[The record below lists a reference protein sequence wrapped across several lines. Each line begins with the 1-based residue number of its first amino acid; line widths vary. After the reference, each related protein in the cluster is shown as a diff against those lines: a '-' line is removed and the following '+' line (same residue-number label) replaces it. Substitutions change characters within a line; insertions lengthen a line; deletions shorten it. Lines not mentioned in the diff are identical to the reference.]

1 MKPSI
6 LAKAHPH
13 GDVLQDARKEGVGR
27 ESLLEA
33 ENKDTGTEQKQEE
46 KRQAVRVIFYFG
58 REEKCEQKICNRRP
72 TRVAEL
78 I

>member
-1 MKPSI
+1 M
-6 LAKAHPH
+6 
-13 GDVLQDARKEGVGR
+13 
-27 ESLLEA
+27 EA
-33 ENKDTGTEQKQEE
+33 ENKDTGTDQKQEE